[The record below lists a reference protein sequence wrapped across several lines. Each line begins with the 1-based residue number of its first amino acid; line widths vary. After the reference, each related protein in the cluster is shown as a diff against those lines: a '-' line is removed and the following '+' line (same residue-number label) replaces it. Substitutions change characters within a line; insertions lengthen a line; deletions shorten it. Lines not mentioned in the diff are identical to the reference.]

1 MDKIKVLIFDF
12 KRDYAGLV
20 KLCKNIIIVRWEDLK
35 FNLLAPPK
43 NTKPLSWIQ
52 IFCDVFSEVFGL
64 MHGSNFY
71 LQQHVFNL
79 FRDFGIFDGS
89 TNYPTMMALYERI
102 SKAKETS
109 RVVQDYLMRIKNRVY
124 ELVTFMGPVLDCSYY
139 PVEEF
144 LEKNIVIEMDG
155 LAYSLQR
162 CLITLLLMNFFTYRI
177 NTNLRFNA
185 VQNLMV
191 IDECKL
197 LFGKDV
203 EIQSLVKLSSQ
214 IAEFGFALLI
224 ADQIPSFIRDEIKAN
239 MGTVFCFRLAHGKD
253 IADISRMMGLSSKE
267 QAEAIHNLKVGEAI
281 VRTI

>member
-1 MDKIKVLIFDF
+1 MDKINCLIFDI
-12 KRDYAGLV
+12 KRDYAGLI
-20 KLCKNIIIVRWEDLK
+20 KLCKNIIVVRWEDLK
-35 FNLLAPPK
+35 FNFLAPPK

-109 RVVQDYLMRIKNRVY
+109 RVNQDYLMRIKNRVY

-139 PVEEF
+139 PAEEY
-144 LEKNIVIEMDG
+144 LERNIVIELDG
-155 LAYSLQR
+155 LEYSLQR
-162 CLITLLLMNFFTYRI
+162 CLVTLLLMNFFTYRI
-177 NTNLRFNA
+177 NTNLRFNT
-185 VQNLMV
+185 VQNLIV

-203 EIQSLVKLSSQ
+203 EIQSLVKLVAQ
-214 IAEFGFALLI
+214 VGEFGFSMLL
-224 ADQIPSFIRDEIKAN
+224 ADQIPSLIKDEIKAN
-239 MGTVFCFRLAHGKD
+239 MGNVFCFRLASGKD
-253 IADISRMMGLSSKE
+253 VADISKMMGLSKE
-267 QAEAIHNLKVGEAI
+267 ESDVIHNLKIGEAI